1 MKIEKIKVDRM
12 SLASLMNDMFQ
23 GRIRVP
29 RFQRVFVWERKRI
42 QELLDSMYKEYP
54 IGTIFLWNSPP
65 KYNHLIRTVDYLGV
79 PQPKDGANYSLIV
92 DGQQRLTS
100 LLSLIHI

>member
-42 QELLDSMYKEYP
+42 QELLDSMYKAVSYTHLVLPHRPLSKETR
-54 IGTIFLWNSPP
+54 GKLW
-65 KYNHLIRTVDYLGV
+65 K
-79 PQPKDGANYSLIV
+79 
-92 DGQQRLTS
+92 QRVKW
-100 LLSLIHI
+100 INPR